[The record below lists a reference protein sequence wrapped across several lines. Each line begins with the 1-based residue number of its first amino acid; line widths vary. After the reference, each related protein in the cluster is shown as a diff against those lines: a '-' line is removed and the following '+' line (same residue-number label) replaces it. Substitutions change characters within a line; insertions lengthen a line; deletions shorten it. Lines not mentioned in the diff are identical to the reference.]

1 MNKLLLE
8 NNDISMII
16 DAILFYKKSL
26 IKGDLRLA
34 VKDYE
39 SLIDELNCQAY
50 DTNRSV

>member
-16 DAILFYKKSL
+16 KAILFYKKSL

-34 VKDYE
+34 VKDHE
-39 SLIDELNCQAY
+39 RLLDELNCQAY
-50 DTNRSV
+50 DIDRNA

>member
-16 DAILFYKKSL
+16 KAILFYKKSL
-26 IKGDLRLA
+26 VKADLRVV

-39 SLIDELNCQAY
+39 RLIDELNCQAY
-50 DTNRSV
+50 DINRSI